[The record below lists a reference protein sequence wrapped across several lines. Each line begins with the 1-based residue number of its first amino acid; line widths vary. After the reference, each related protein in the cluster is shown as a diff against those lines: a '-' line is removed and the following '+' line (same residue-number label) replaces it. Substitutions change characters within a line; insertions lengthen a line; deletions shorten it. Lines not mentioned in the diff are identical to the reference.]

1 MERTYT
7 KDAYKLKVRVNTVI
21 SGEPAR
27 ILLELK
33 SRGIVLSNT
42 DAVAQGLLALD
53 ERVLERDL
61 AKARL
66 RALEKAIDRGRN
78 DET

>member
-1 MERTYT
+1 
-7 KDAYKLKVRVNTVI
+7 VRVNTVI